1 MNRRTLRRLG
11 GGLTTAAIAATML
24 ASTAAGAAAEPLA
37 TQTVGSACEVTG
49 GTMQWGIKASFR
61 SYISGSIA
69 NGSWETS
76 DGLTYESP
84 NFTWSG
90 ATGSIDPASG
100 TGTVS
105 FPGTVHFTGHDGI
118 LDLTLANPTIEFEGD
133 GKAALLLD
141 SRSTD
146 MDGEVAVDEDQEW
159 VGDVTVAESLAPADG
174 SLTLTD
180 LPTEL
185 TNSGVVAFAGFYE
198 AGVELDPIT
207 LDLQLGDC
215 AAVAA
220 VAPPAAEIAPGV
232 PVQPGAAA
240 AAPAVPWAPITV
252 AGVAIFVTGLTIG
265 LLIGGRRQ
273 KNWAAPE
280 GATQSAE
287 STAM

>member
-1 MNRRTLRRLG
+1 
-11 GGLTTAAIAATML
+11 ML
-24 ASTAAGAAAEPLA
+24 ASTAAGAAAEALA

-90 ATGSIDPASG
+90 ATGSIDSASG

>member
-1 MNRRTLRRLG
+1 MLAGTVTG
-11 GGLTTAAIAATML
+11 ATAA
-24 ASTAAGAAAEPLA
+24 PLA
-37 TQTVGSACEVTG
+37 AQSTGTACEITG
-49 GTMQWGIKASFR
+49 GTMQWGVKTSFR

-84 NFTWSG
+84 NFTWSD
-90 ATGSIDPASG
+90 ATGTIDPASG
-100 TGTVS
+100 TGSVS

-146 MDGEVAVDEDQEW
+146 MDGEVAVDEEQEW
-159 VGDVTVAESLAPADG
+159 VGDVTVTEPFAPAEGSLSLA
-174 SLTLTD
+174 D

-207 LDLQLGDC
+207 LDLTVGDC
-215 AAVAA
+215 AAGAA
-220 VAPPAAEIAPGV
+220 APPAADTGTVTPVSPGV
-232 PVQPGAAA
+232 PA
-240 AAPAVPWAPITV
+240 AAPAVPWAPIAV

-280 GATQSAE
+280 GATQSAAT
-287 STAM
+287 TAM

>member
-24 ASTAAGAAAEPLA
+24 ASTAAGAAAEALA

-90 ATGSIDPASG
+90 ATGSIDSASG